1 MPTHLSRLL
10 LPLSSLCFSLH
21 FLSCCYQTFL
31 AHPTAPLPIPLFFV
45 CQTSCGEARGE
56 GRKSTFAGC
65 LLLRRGGRMKACAP
79 SSVGKR
85 QETAFKT
92 RRGYKAGRHTLVSSK
107 AQNFDVRS
115 TRYLQNGKR
124 WGNFAA
130 WGGQNFRGP
139 FSSPD
144 NSRGTSGL
152 CCARGMRNF
161 VPRNACGLCKEGFL
175 TCCVPRENCHT

>member
-1 MPTHLSRLL
+1 M
-10 LPLSSLCFSLH
+10 
-21 FLSCCYQTFL
+21 
-31 AHPTAPLPIPLFFV
+31 
-45 CQTSCGEARGE
+45 E
-56 GRKSTFAGC
+56 
-65 LLLRRGGRMKACAP
+65 ACAP

-144 NSRGTSGL
+144 NARGTSRSVL
-152 CCARGMRNF
+152 RK
-161 VPRNACGLCKEGFL
+161 RNAKFCSEK
-175 TCCVPRENCHT
+175 CVWTVQGRVSNLLRATRELSYLNS

>member
-1 MPTHLSRLL
+1 MFFPTFSFLL
-10 LPLSSLCFSLH
+10 LSNFPRASNSTSS
-21 FLSCCYQTFL
+21 YP
-31 AHPTAPLPIPLFFV
+31 ALFCV
-45 CQTSCGEARGE
+45 SDVLWRGE
-56 GRKSTFAGC
+56 GGGEEKHFCRMPPIAE
-65 LLLRRGGRMKACAP
+65 GGRMEACAP